1 MLNYNDNSERMRHA
15 HKLYMTG
22 HFTQNEM
29 AQMVGISRRTLFNWI
44 KQGKWQRVHQNTM
57 VAPSII
63 AENFI
68 SSLIELQTVI
78 SQREVGYRYP
88 TPKEMNTLF
97 KLLTCI
103 TRLTNFP
110 AKAIQQF
117 ALHHFN
123 HAEAPENHN
132 NQNTEEAN
140 TENNTTEAENL
151 FNTFFPYGLTDA
163 QKNHVAMGNQNPT
176 SNTQNP
182 ENQYNNTTSHV
193 ATHEK
198 NLGMSQQQ
206 VAPPYIDEDDDDDF
220 EEEQEYVF
228 ECEPQNPEGLS
239 VEERKNALREW
250 FRKRKIYPLGNYFL
264 TDETTKTNRPLEA
277 HEIDFL
283 FRCGYTGQDM
293 TNAVRLDECA

>member
-103 TRLTNFP
+103 TRLNNFP

-123 HAEAPENHN
+123 HAEAPENN
-132 NQNTEEAN
+132 NDQNTEEAN
-140 TENNTTEAENL
+140 TENNTTQAENL

-163 QKNHVAMGNQNPT
+163 KKNHVAMGNQNPT

-182 ENQYNNTTSHV
+182 ENQYNNTTFHV

-206 VAPPYIDEDDDDDF
+206 VAPPYIDEDDDYEVTFVSD
-220 EEEQEYVF
+220 
-228 ECEPQNPEGLS
+228 PPNPYGLS
-239 VEERKNALREW
+239 EAEKINALHKW
-250 FRKRKIYPLGNYFL
+250 FLDCKLQPLYYTHLYHETGIENPLLDAYQISHLYSLGFKFNEVENAMRLAKR
-264 TDETTKTNRPLEA
+264 A
-277 HEIDFL
+277 
-283 FRCGYTGQDM
+283 
-293 TNAVRLDECA
+293 